1 MAKVFA
7 VPRIFKCI
15 SGQFLHYMNMF
26 GNAQGFE
33 MVIDVLENAKL
44 SENGGLTISVMG
56 CLAQI
61 VTLPS
66 SVLHKNFIKEY
77 GVRIQNA
84 IRARLLSASDKSLRD
99 VRKD

>member
-1 MAKVFA
+1 
-7 VPRIFKCI
+7 
-15 SGQFLHYMNMF
+15 
-26 GNAQGFE
+26 

-77 GVRIQNA
+77 GVRI
-84 IRARLLSASDKSLRD
+84 
-99 VRKD
+99 

>member
-1 MAKVFA
+1 VEPEQGMAKVFA

-77 GVRIQNA
+77 GVRI
-84 IRARLLSASDKSLRD
+84 
-99 VRKD
+99 